1 MHGFVTTPYRPF
13 SSGVSAGPHR
23 QQVFQVAP
31 CLAPPADFSV
41 GYSQLTKV
49 LTVCSIPRFKYLI
62 QLVHLHFKNRSTMT
76 TIFLGCPDF
85 RSTSISIFEPLSLN
99 H

>member
-1 MHGFVTTPYRPF
+1 MRGFVIATYRPF

-23 QQVFQVAP
+23 QQVAP
-31 CLAPPADFSV
+31 CLVPTADFSV
-41 GYSQLTKV
+41 CYSQLTKV

-62 QLVHLHFKNRSTMT
+62 QLVHLHFKNRSTTT